1 MVVLMLEWPT
11 MTWAMWG
18 GRPERMASVMNTRQK
33 SWGGEVQ
40 GLTACVGEAD
50 EVEDLSRGSP
60 DQLAGH
66 AG

>member
-33 SWGGEVQ
+33 SWG
-40 GLTACVGEAD
+40 AK
-50 EVEDLSRGSP
+50 SRG
-60 DQLAGH
+60 
-66 AG
+66 